1 MTHRIIQGPYI
12 LRPRDRIFSVF
23 IMTHRII
30 QGPYILRPR
39 DRIFYAL
46 GTVYIQ
52 SIIFPKNKT
61 VYFQLWTV
69 YFPLMTV
76 YFKLKTVYFQPGP
89 YIFGPRPYIFRQ
101 DRIYC
106 QDRIFSRTVYF
117 TFQDRIFYYLIGIL
131 LVTDIR

>member
-12 LRPRDRIFSVF
+12 LRPRDRIYSVDNFS
-23 IMTHRII
+23 
-30 QGPYILRPR
+30 
-39 DRIFYAL
+39 
-46 GTVYIQ
+46 
-52 SIIFPKNKT
+52 KNKT

-76 YFKLKTVYFQPGP
+76 YFKLKTVYFPPGP
-89 YIFGPRPYIFRQ
+89 YIFGPRPYILRH

-117 TFQDRIFYYLIGIL
+117 QHGSYISRLSHKGVNFTIL
-131 LVTDIR
+131 AILALNRSSFALRYMSHV